1 LAHIAY
7 TGNDGQRSAVVGLV
21 TDPYRALDPSS
32 LASDDAEPQSASDG
46 RSAEADQDR
55 RLAVEQLVA
64 LSLIARRLD
73 ADTPPVIRER
83 LTQLEAVFGPAPTSP
98 TPEMFART
106 RRSPIPDSEARS
118 YTDAEWVTAIH
129 RYSDDPD
136 DHPSMSSA
144 GGAYEVA
151 AQLEEAVKAEPA
163 RFARLVTDIGP
174 DANPVYVTT
183 LIRAVTSVAQD
194 VADDDVADLLDM
206 TRTLSSWS
214 RPQLNQPLCA
224 LVAALANRTLPDDV
238 IDLIATIATT
248 AADPAAD
255 PADDLTQA
263 AEDSEDDSGD
273 NLVVE
278 GLSSDRGQ
286 AINALAHLLAPP
298 NTRHDRV
305 QRLLPT
311 LRAAVQDPAE
321 QVQVML
327 PPVIFR
333 TCLSHFDLGA
343 DLADQWL
350 ARATDQALQAPEL
363 DRLTWQ
369 LLLGRPAL
377 GFAMIQRMIHSPNAQ
392 AQTRGGL
399 LAALAD
405 LRQIGS
411 SDPDSA
417 PSATTPLHQALAGA
431 ASRKGVA
438 ILLAEL
444 VDELPEPPSYD
455 GASAD
460 PQRADRSLLVQLM
473 NDPDDEV
480 REFAIRFALDLT
492 RPLDAS
498 AKLLSA
504 TATSRAFTDHPASVL
519 HALRRAGGALPVDAS
534 LELCEHWLSSHAP
547 SAGDI
552 RTTAAGDAYHVVDI
566 VLATHARTAV
576 RSPERE
582 RCLTLLDRLIE
593 SGAAEAD
600 RKADDPTSYWED

>member
-7 TGNDGQRSAVVGLV
+7 SGNDEQRSGVVGLV
-21 TDPYRALDPSS
+21 IDPYRALDPSS
-32 LASDDAEPQSASDG
+32 LALDDAGPQSASDG
-46 RSAEADQDR
+46 PSAEADQDR

-73 ADTPPVIRER
+73 ADTPPIVRER

-106 RRSPIPDSEARS
+106 PRSPIPDSEAS
-118 YTDAEWVTAIH
+118 TYTDAEWVAAIH
-129 RYSDDPD
+129 RYADDPD
-136 DHPSMSSA
+136 DHPSTLSA

-151 AQLEEAVKAEPA
+151 AQLEEAVKAAPA
-163 RFARLVTDIGP
+163 RFAPLVANIGP
-174 DANPVYVTT
+174 DANPIYVTT
-183 LIRAVTSVAQD
+183 LIRALTSVAQD
-194 VADDDVADLLDM
+194 VADDDGADLLDM
-206 TRTLSSWS
+206 TRTLASWS
-214 RPQLNQPLCA
+214 QPQLNQPLCA
-224 LVAALANRTLPDDV
+224 LVAGLANRTLPDDL

-248 AADPAAD
+248 AADPADDVTQTAD
-255 PADDLTQA
+255 
-263 AEDSEDDSGD
+263 DSEDT
-273 NLVVE
+273 LVVQ
-278 GLSSDRGQ
+278 GLNSDRGK
-286 AINALAHLLAPP
+286 AINALAHLLAPQ
-298 NTRHDRV
+298 NTRHHRV

-321 QVQVML
+321 QVHVML

-333 TCLSHFDLGA
+333 TCLSNFDLGA
-343 DLADQWL
+343 DLADQWF

-377 GFAMIQRMIHSPNAQ
+377 GFMMIQRMIHSANAR

-405 LRQIGS
+405 LRQIGPP
-411 SDPDSA
+411 DPDGA
-417 PSATTPLHQALAGA
+417 PSATTLLHQALAGA

-444 VDELPEPPSYD
+444 VDELPESPSYD
-455 GASAD
+455 RASAD

-492 RPLDAS
+492 TPPNAN
-498 AKLLSA
+498 ANLLSA
-504 TATSRAFTDHPASVL
+504 TATSLAFTDHPAPVL

-534 LELCEHWLSSHAP
+534 LELCEHWLSSHAH

-552 RTTAAGDAYHVVDI
+552 RTAAAGDAYHVVDI

-576 RSPERE
+576 RSPQRE
-582 RCLTLLDRLIE
+582 RCLILLDRLIE